1 MTPPSEIMLTLS
13 VPDVGGMSEQCC
25 RSALKS
31 ADLSLLVFHFA
42 RCWIYPPIPTD
53 KSVDSLPSLLY
64 VVDKN
69 YNVLYV
75 VQMECSMMCAIVKSW
90 VHWDPPYQ
98 WSRCTFSGQMEPWL
112 TCHCASNR
120 KHVLLCPVTRLDKS
134 KSVDCDLFSCTCLF
148 KVHSC

>member
-53 KSVDSLPSLLY
+53 KSVDSLRSVRWPLHPPATYRLSPWGCRVGQHSNLLQQE
-64 VVDKN
+64 
-69 YNVLYV
+69 L
-75 VQMECSMMCAIVKSW
+75 
-90 VHWDPPYQ
+90 
-98 WSRCTFSGQMEPWL
+98 
-112 TCHCASNR
+112 
-120 KHVLLCPVTRLDKS
+120 
-134 KSVDCDLFSCTCLF
+134 
-148 KVHSC
+148 